1 MSPTEPIEN
10 PYTGPNT
17 EIGRAVQQLRKTLKL
32 LARSPSQNRTPAQ
45 LAEVYT
51 HVRWALDNLCSVD
64 RADVDRW
71 LDEEHCAL
79 CGQPSVALL
88 DDHGAPYCA
97 RCWPREVARQQQL
110 DDDVVQYRSAQFT
123 ETDREGG
130 A

>member
-1 MSPTEPIEN
+1 MSPTDLTDESMR
-10 PYTGPNT
+10 YAGSA
-17 EIGRAVQQLRKTLKL
+17 IGQALAALRDGLSYRDRYPHL
-32 LARSPSQNRTPAQ
+32 
-45 LAEVYT
+45 
-51 HVRWALDNLCSVD
+51 D
-64 RADVDRW
+64 RAELFGYLIGCTQFALSRLERVDTDDVNKW
-71 LDEEHCAL
+71 LDEEHCST
-79 CGQPSVALL
+79 CGQPNVAVE